1 MVIEGV
7 CQSRRKGRRVTGGSG
22 KGKGRKGGGKTY
34 GAVDLDG
41 DLAPGLHVSEVLGGS
56 DVDALGER
64 GGGEGKERDGELHC
78 VEEEGKSGGFCEVKC
93 RCWRDEARK
102 KRGRWAAETTSKDT
116 PLYTP
121 EVGGARRG

>member
-1 MVIEGV
+1 MEAVREFY
-7 CQSRRKGRRVTGGSG
+7 KGRYRREQTAKLDLEKEGK
-22 KGKGRKGGGKTY
+22 KGKETY
-34 GAVDLDG
+34 GAVDLDS

-93 RCWRDEARK
+93 RGLA
-102 KRGRWAAETTSKDT
+102 
-116 PLYTP
+116 
-121 EVGGARRG
+121 